1 MGRIWW
7 DVFGADFSWCFFVVE
22 NGGGGKGVIYGLR
35 EALEE
40 RICGGCSGLDDGVL
54 CGSSER
60 QAVMLLAS
68 FFSWNAVENSFGPR
82 QPTRPRN
89 VPVSDL
95 WAFTKPLMWRVRYLE
110 DGLPVDVS
118 N

>member
-1 MGRIWW
+1 MM
-7 DVFGADFSWCFFVVE
+7 VCCVVPQ
-22 NGGGGKGVIYGLR
+22 K
-35 EALEE
+35 
-40 RICGGCSGLDDGVL
+40 C
-54 CGSSER
+54 
-60 QAVMLLAS
+60 QAVMLRRCVLPWKRRGFTPFPADS
-68 FFSWNAVENSFGPR
+68 

-110 DGLPVDVS
+110 DGLPADVS